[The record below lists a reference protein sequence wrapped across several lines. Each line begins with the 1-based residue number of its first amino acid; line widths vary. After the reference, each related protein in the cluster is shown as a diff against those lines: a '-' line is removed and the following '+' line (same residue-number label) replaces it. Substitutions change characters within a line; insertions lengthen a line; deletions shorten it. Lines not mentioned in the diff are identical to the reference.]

1 MAVSSPHVICYAKN
15 DRLEFN
21 IPYEFYENQQV
32 YEPDF
37 LVKLTSGVTL
47 VVEIK
52 GQTHAETDA
61 KHQAAKRWVSAV
73 NNWGK
78 LGRWDFLVTRDPQ
91 KLGKQIAALIG

>member
-1 MAVSSPHVICYAKN
+1 MNV
-15 DRLEFN
+15 EFR
-21 IPYEFYENQQV
+21 
-32 YEPDF
+32 
-37 LVKLTSGVTL
+37 G

-78 LGRWDFLVTRDPQ
+78 LSRWGFMVCWDPQ
-91 KLGKQIAALIG
+91 TLEESLSRLLIPTH